1 MDALESL
8 IESVQHGKGKYGLC
22 DACVHRQGDYCLF
35 HNLYR
40 RGDGEKTTVTA
51 KKLERVEKCNSF
63 DFLGWV
69 ILDKK
74 GKYGI

>member
-1 MDALESL
+1 MDALENL
-8 IESVQHGKGKYGLC
+8 IESVQHGKGRYGLC

-40 RGDGEKTTVTA
+40 RGDGGKTTVTA

-63 DFLGWV
+63 NFLGWV
-69 ILDKK
+69 VLGKK
-74 GKYGI
+74 DKYGI

>member
-8 IESVQHGKGKYGLC
+8 IESVQDGKGRYGLC

-40 RGDGEKTTVTA
+40 RSENGKNVVTA

-69 ILDKK
+69 VLSKK
-74 GKYGI
+74 DTYGI

>member
-8 IESVQHGKGKYGLC
+8 IESVQDGKGRYGLC

-40 RGDGEKTTVTA
+40 RSEDGKTVVTS
-51 KKLERVEKCNSF
+51 KKLESVEKCNSF
-63 DFLGWV
+63 NFLGWV
-69 ILDKK
+69 VLGKK
-74 GKYGI
+74 EKYEI

>member
-1 MDALESL
+1 MGALEKF
-8 IESVQHGKGKYGLC
+8 IDNVQAGKGRYGLC

-40 RGDGEKTTVTA
+40 RSEDGKTTVTA

-69 ILDKK
+69 VFGKKDK
-74 GKYGI
+74 YEI

>member
-8 IESVQHGKGKYGLC
+8 IESVQHGKGRYGLC

-35 HNLYR
+35 HNLYKR
-40 RGDGEKTTVTA
+40 SEDGEKTVTA

-69 ILDKK
+69 IPDKND
-74 GKYGI
+74 KYGI

>member
-8 IESVQHGKGKYGLC
+8 IESVQDGKGRYGLC
-22 DACVHRQGDYCLF
+22 DACVHRKGDYCLF

-40 RGDGEKTTVTA
+40 RSEDGKTTVTA

-69 ILDKK
+69 VLGKK
-74 GKYGI
+74 DKYGI

>member
-8 IESVQHGKGKYGLC
+8 IESVQDGKGRYGLC

-40 RGDGEKTTVTA
+40 RSEDGKTTVTA
-51 KKLERVEKCNSF
+51 KKLERVEKCNFF

-69 ILDKK
+69 IPDKK
-74 GKYGI
+74 DKYGI